1 MDTFAPLYMQAPLQ
15 YKLHDQTFWISACRV
30 LYWENEKALVVSD
43 MHFGKTGH
51 FRKAGIPVPQTVYM
65 EDLQRLVSQIQFF
78 SPKSL
83 YVVGDL
89 FHSVANKELDLFY
102 RWRHDLPSLEIKLI
116 KGNHDILK
124 EDWYRKAGIDLVRD
138 GMSINGICLTHD
150 NDNCATKSYLDS
162 SKEIKY
168 TISGHIH
175 PGVTVKGLG
184 RQSLSLPCFY
194 FGNTVGVL
202 PAFSHFTG
210 TATIRPEAGDSIFA
224 IAGNK
229 IIRIA

>member
-1 MDTFAPLYMQAPLQ
+1 MQAPLP
-15 YKLHDQTFWISACRV
+15 YKIFDQTFWISAGRA

-51 FRKAGIPVPQTVYM
+51 FRKAGIAVPQSVYM
-65 EDLQRLVSQIQFF
+65 QDLQRLVSQIQFF
-78 SPKSL
+78 SPSCV

-89 FHSVANKELDLFY
+89 FHSVANKELELFTK
-102 RWRHDLPSLEIKLI
+102 WRNDLPDIKFSLI

-124 EDWYRKAGIDLVRD
+124 ENWYSTAGIDLVKD
-138 GMSINGICLTHD
+138 GLSINGICLTHD
-150 NDNCATKSYLDS
+150 NDNCGTKSYLDGG
-162 SKEIKY
+162 KEIRY

-175 PGVTVKGLG
+175 PGVTVRGLG
-184 RQSLSLPCFY
+184 RQALCLPCFY
-194 FGNTVGVL
+194 FGDTLAVL

-210 TATIRPEAGDSIFA
+210 TATIRPEAGDSVFA

-229 IIRIA
+229 VIRIS

>member
-1 MDTFAPLYMQAPLQ
+1 MQAPLP
-15 YKLHDQTFWISACRV
+15 YKLFDQNFWVSAGRT

-51 FRKAGIPVPQTVYM
+51 FRKAGIAVPQSVYM
-65 EDLQRLVSQIQFF
+65 QDLQRLVAEIQFF
-78 SPKSL
+78 SPECV

-89 FHSVANKELDLFY
+89 FHSVANKELNLFS
-102 RWRHDLPSLEIKLI
+102 RWRDDLSGIKFSLI

-124 EDWYRKAGIDLVRD
+124 ESWYASAGIDLVKD
-138 GMSINGICLTHD
+138 GLSINGICLTHD
-150 NDNCATKSYLDS
+150 NDNCATIGYLKGS
-162 SKEIKY
+162 QEIRY

-184 RQSLSLPCFY
+184 RQSLCLPCFY
-194 FGNTVGVL
+194 FGDSLAVL

-210 TATIRPEAGDSIFA
+210 TANVRPEAGDSIFA

-229 IIRIA
+229 IIRIS